1 MPTVA
6 NFGAYSVK
14 IYYADHPPPHFH
26 VVAAEFGARIEIAT
40 LRMIDGRLPLSVQ
53 RRVMRWAMENRAL
66 LSRRWNEI
74 NPTGVRR

>member
-1 MPTVA
+1 MPTIV

-40 LRMIDGRLPLSVQ
+40 LRMIDGRLPLTVQ

-66 LSRRWNEI
+66 LSRRRNEM

>member
-1 MPTVA
+1 MPTIA
-6 NFGAYSVK
+6 NFGAYSAK

-74 NPTGVRR
+74 NPTGGRR